1 MRFAALIS
9 AVCAATLLAGCAASG
24 PPRVVQV
31 EPPRLMLVG
40 VDTFPAD
47 IRTAPLHVVFE
58 ESESM
63 TQYLREAFKSKGF
76 EVTATPSQ
84 ARYRMVL
91 NGHFKSRGKITVPDT
106 PLGPIFDDA
115 DAAMK
120 ARDYRTASTGKALT
134 EGAVLIQA
142 AERFNTGYMNLMGAG
157 IIGAIFS
164 ATGIEG
170 RLNAMTGFHPQG
182 ICMSNCEDWEFN
194 RQHARVEAHLFEGV
208 TQLARFGRAAET
220 YQPEFIPQELIRMAL
235 DGTVNAVFEG
245 AQK

>member
-1 MRFAALIS
+1 
-9 AVCAATLLAGCAASG
+9 
-24 PPRVVQV
+24 
-31 EPPRLMLVG
+31 
-40 VDTFPAD
+40 
-47 IRTAPLHVVFE
+47 
-58 ESESM
+58 M

-76 EVTATPSQ
+76 EVSATPSQ

-91 NGHFKSRGKITVPDT
+91 NGHFKSKGKITVPDT

-134 EGAVLIQA
+134 EGAVLDSSCREVQHGVH
-142 AERFNTGYMNLMGAG
+142 EPHGRRDHRCNFL
-157 IIGAIFS
+157 

-245 AQK
+245 AQKGTACWLAPPRPIGCAALKVT

>member
-1 MRFAALIS
+1 MRFAALLS

-24 PPRVVQV
+24 PPRVVSV

-58 ESESM
+58 GSESM
-63 TQYLREAFKSKGF
+63 TQYLREGFKSKGF
-76 EVTATPSQ
+76 EVTASPSQ

-91 NGHFKSRGKITVPDT
+91 NGHFKSKGKITVPPT
-106 PLGPIFDDA
+106 PLGPIFDSA

-120 ARDYRTASTGKALT
+120 ARDYRTASTGEA
-134 EGAVLIQA
+134 LIQGGVIIQT
-142 AERFNTGYMNLMGAG
+142 AEIFNSGYMNLMGAG
-157 IIGAIFS
+157 LVGVIMQV
-164 ATGIEG
+164 TGIEG
-170 RLNAMTGFHPQG
+170 RLNAMTGFHPTG
-182 ICMSNCEDWEFN
+182 MCVSNCEDWEFN
-194 RQHARVEAHLFEGV
+194 RQHARVEAHLFEGG
-208 TQLARFGRAAET
+208 TQLARFGRASET

-235 DGTVNAVFEG
+235 DGTVNAVLEG